1 MQKCPYCDFN
11 SHALRQ
17 ELPEKSYTD
26 ALIADISY
34 ESDLVTDRTITS
46 IFFGGGTPSLFSGKA
61 IGRILNTAAEHFSI
75 SDDCEITLEANPGT
89 AESAYFKAYRKA
101 GINRLSI
108 GMQSFNNEKLRQLGR
123 IHRAEESILAYQLAR
138 DAGFDNI
145 NIDLMYGLPE
155 QSLEQG
161 LYDLQQAL
169 LLKPEHLSWYQL
181 TIEANTRFAH
191 EPPALPNEDA
201 VDKLYLSGIKLL
213 RNAGYDRYEVS
224 AYARSGH
231 QSRHNM
237 NYWQFGDYLGLGA
250 GAHGK
255 LTRNGQI
262 RRYSR
267 YKHPSDYM
275 MRAGS
280 KAVYELH
287 NPVKEDEL
295 LLEYLLNQLRLM
307 QGFDL
312 QHAHEAIDTD
322 PDELISRLSAPLSQG
337 LLEIT
342 HGKCR
347 ATDRGMRYLNEIFLG
362 LMPP

>member
-1 MQKCPYCDFN
+1 
-11 SHALRQ
+11 
-17 ELPEKSYTD
+17 LPEKSYTD
-26 ALIADISY
+26 ALIADIKY
-34 ESDLVTDRTITS
+34 ESGLVTDRNVTS
-46 IFFGGGTPSLFSGKA
+46 IFFGGGTPSLFSGEA
-61 IGRILNTAAEHFSI
+61 IGHILNTAAEYFSI

-108 GMQSFNNEKLRQLGR
+108 GMQSFNNEQLLQLGR
-123 IHRAEESILAYQLAR
+123 IHRAEESMQAYQLAR

-155 QSLEQG
+155 QSLEEG
-161 LYDLQQAL
+161 LYDLRQAL

-181 TIEANTRFAH
+181 TIEPNTRFAH
-191 EPPALPNEDA
+191 EPPRLPDEDA
-201 VDKLYLSGIKLL
+201 VDTLFLSGIKLL
-213 RNAGYDRYEVS
+213 HDAGYSRYEIS

-231 QSRHNM
+231 QSRHNL

-255 LTRNGQI
+255 LTRDGQI
-262 RRYSR
+262 KRYSR

-280 KAVYELH
+280 TAVYELH

-312 QHAHEAIDTD
+312 QHAHEAIGID
-322 PDELISRLSAPLSQG
+322 PDELRSRLSAPLSRG

-342 HGKCR
+342 RGKCR
-347 ATDRGMRYLNEIFLG
+347 ATDRGIRYLNEIFVG

>member
-1 MQKCPYCDFN
+1 VQKCPYCDFN

-26 ALIADISY
+26 ALIADIKY
-34 ESDLVTDRTITS
+34 ESGLVTDRNVTS
-46 IFFGGGTPSLFSGKA
+46 IFFGGGTPSLFSGEA
-61 IGRILNTAAEHFSI
+61 VERILSAAAEYFSVC
-75 SDDCEITLEANPGT
+75 DDCEITLEANPGT
-89 AESAYFKAYRKA
+89 AEAAHFKAYRYA

-108 GMQSFNNEKLRQLGR
+108 GMQSFDNEQLLRLGR
-123 IHRAEESILAYQLAR
+123 IHKAEESMLAYQLAR

-155 QSLEQG
+155 QNLEQG

-191 EPPALPNEDA
+191 EPPELPDEDA
-201 VDKLYLSGIKLL
+201 IDTLYLSGIKLL
-213 RNAGYDRYEVS
+213 HEAGYNRYEVS
-224 AYARSGH
+224 AYARYGH
-231 QSRHNM
+231 ESRHNM

-255 LTRNGQI
+255 LTRNGEI
-262 RRYSR
+262 KRYSR

-275 MRAGS
+275 LRAGS
-280 KAVYELH
+280 MNVYELH
-287 NPVKEDEL
+287 NPVNEDEL
-295 LLEYLLNQLRLM
+295 LLEYLLNQLRLV
-307 QGFDL
+307 QGFEL
-312 QHAHEAIDTD
+312 QHAHEAIGTD
-322 PDELISRLSAPLSQG
+322 PDELISRLSAPLSRG

-342 HGKCR
+342 RGNCR
-347 ATDRGMRYLNEIFLG
+347 TTDRGMRYLNEIFLG